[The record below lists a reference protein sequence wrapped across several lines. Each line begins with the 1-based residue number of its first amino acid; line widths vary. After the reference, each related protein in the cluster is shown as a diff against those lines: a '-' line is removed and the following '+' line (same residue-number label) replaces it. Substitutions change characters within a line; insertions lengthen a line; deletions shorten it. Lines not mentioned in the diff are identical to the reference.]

1 MKSCNSSTHGKKKS
15 VHRVTKIYEETIL
28 SSRNCEGKEIDA
40 SFAVGL
46 HPPKVMATVC
56 DNHLRRKKH

>member
-1 MKSCNSSTHGKKKS
+1 MERKK
-15 VHRVTKIYEETIL
+15 VYTEVTKIYTKKKYSIHEIVKE
-28 SSRNCEGKEIDA
+28 EIDA